1 MRLKEAGMEAKKWEN
16 LANAFLRFVQK
27 YPPKGFNPC
36 TIASLGIAGRF
47 DEMVK
52 ILDSWVPAKF
62 VVGDSVVVPDPE
74 SINEVYT
81 HSFIG
86 TVKQVKND
94 VVTVTDQHGDCFDID
109 IKRLEASNG

>member
-1 MRLKEAGMEAKKWEN
+1 MVSKTEQLRELSD
-16 LANAFLRFVQK
+16 AFLRFVQK
-27 YPPKGFNPC
+27 YPPKGFNPYGLVV
-36 TIASLGIAGRF
+36 LGMAGCF

-52 ILDSWVPAKF
+52 TLDNWVPAKF
-62 VVGDSVVVPDPE
+62 VIGDSVVVPDPE

-81 HSFIG
+81 HSFTG

-94 VVTVTDQHGDCFDID
+94 IATVEDQYGDCFDID